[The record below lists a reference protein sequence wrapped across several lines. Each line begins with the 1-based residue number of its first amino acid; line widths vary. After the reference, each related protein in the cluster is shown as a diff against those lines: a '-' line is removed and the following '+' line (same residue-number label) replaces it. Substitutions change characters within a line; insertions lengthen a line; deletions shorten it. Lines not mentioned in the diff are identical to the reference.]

1 MTVVCICMGSRG
13 KQLKV
18 RACEMGTLSS
28 CTLFLA
34 EKQERISGIGR
45 ECLLVLA
52 GLPWDDSDF
61 GLHETDLL
69 WTGRYQVKACR
80 NVRF

>member
-28 CTLFLA
+28 CVLFLA
-34 EKQERISGIGR
+34 EKQERFSGVVW

-52 GLPWDDSDF
+52 
-61 GLHETDLL
+61 
-69 WTGRYQVKACR
+69 
-80 NVRF
+80 

>member
-28 CTLFLA
+28 CVLFLA
-34 EKQERISGIGR
+34 EKQERFSGVVW

-52 GLPWDDSDF
+52 WNALVATVILLSK
-61 GLHETDLL
+61 TD
-69 WTGRYQVKACR
+69 
-80 NVRF
+80 